1 MKKSVR
7 ISLGFTVAVFCAFFI
22 GCKEKSSDDKT
33 VRVGL
38 LHSFT
43 GTMAIS
49 ETSVYDSELLA
60 IKEINEAG
68 GVLGKQIEVVKED
81 GASKA
86 QIFAEKAR
94 KLLQEDKVA
103 TVFGC
108 WTSDSRKAVKPIF
121 EELFGLLWYPVQ
133 YEGMEASPNIMYMGA
148 APNQQIIPA
157 VEYCAQNIGTNM
169 FLIGSDYVFPHSA
182 NRIIKAQLAEI
193 GGVCLGEEYTP
204 MGHSDYSSIVRKIK
218 KLNPD
223 VILNSLN
230 GDSNLAFFEEL
241 TKNGITSEVIPVM
254 SFSIS
259 EEEIAKMNLKNLEG
273 HLVSW
278 NYFETT
284 ESPQNKKFVSAYKA
298 AYGNERMTG
307 DPVEAGYNAVYLWA
321 EACKKAGTFD
331 VESVRMAAKG
341 LSFEAPEGTVTI
353 DGGNQHLYKR
363 VRIGKINEDGLIH
376 EIWATPSAIKPD
388 PYLSTYSWARG
399 L

>member
-1 MKKSVR
+1 MRKSVR
-7 ISLGFTVAVFCAFFI
+7 ISLGFAAAIFSAFFI
-22 GCKEKSSDDKT
+22 GCKEKPSDDKT

-68 GVLGKQIEVVKED
+68 GVLGRQIEVVKED
-81 GASKA
+81 GASNA
-86 QIFAEKAR
+86 QIFAERAR

-157 VEYCAQNIGTNM
+157 VDYCAENIGTKM

-182 NRIIKAQLAEI
+182 NRIIKAQLVEI
-193 GGVCLGEEYTP
+193 GGTCLGEEYTP
-204 MGHSDYSSIVRKIK
+204 MGHTDYSAIVKKIK
-218 KLNPD
+218 AMNPD

-230 GDSNLAFFEEL
+230 GDSNIAFFEEL
-241 TKNGITSEVIPVM
+241 KKNGITSEEIPVM

-259 EEEIAKMNLKNLEG
+259 EEEIAKMNVKNLEG
-273 HLVSW
+273 HLVAW

-284 ESPQNKKFVSAYKA
+284 STPQNEKFVAAYKSAYGK
-298 AYGNERMTG
+298 ERMTG

-331 VESVRMAAKG
+331 VEAVRMAAKG
-341 LSFEAPEGTVTI
+341 LHFEAPEGTVTI
-353 DGGNQHLYKR
+353 DGGNQHLYKQ
-363 VRIGKINEDGLIH
+363 VRIGKISEDGLIH

-388 PYLSTYSWARG
+388 PYLSTYPWARG